1 MKKKDLIKELRD
13 KKKKQN
19 VLISERIK
27 FVKKQ
32 FDQILERNL
41 SIPIFEVRL

>member
-1 MKKKDLIKELRD
+1 MNKKDLIKELHG

-19 VLISERIK
+19 VLISERIR